1 MGPNKTPAN
10 RPSDATKCPTR
21 RTDEVA
27 GVKPILTSTW
37 LAARHRDRLGSMP
50 LKKTSLEEAVTSE
63 QKDVLAEVLARAE
76 QKGDLPIFN
85 ASLAKVRRVSSD
97 PESHAM
103 ELAQTVMN
111 DANLSAKLL
120 RIANTPYYNRGLGRI
135 SSVSRAVVML
145 GFETIRNLC
154 LTLKLIESFE
164 SEHPAI
170 GMQQMLAR
178 AYLAAGFV
186 KELALGCGLKDAEEA
201 YLCGLLHTLGEIA
214 VAYFVPNKF
223 NELVDLHRTK
233 NVPWGEAQLKVLGV
247 PLQEVGQQLAAA
259 WNFSTK
265 LSSTMTRYRP
275 TRSGTVRRDELT
287 HALAAMGSE
296 VVGKLYVEYDETG
309 SSMRELILQLSNITG
324 LGTERLEHNLKR
336 SFEASC
342 ELAKDYGL
350 SHRVL
355 QPAMRATEDDLQDRL
370 SREFAFFAAN
380 RIETSTRASGD
391 AREAATVTAS
401 ASTKNAAQAGTTVSD
416 SLNTSS
422 GVNDVV
428 IVSDGE
434 APTSA
439 SQPPIQSATG
449 VGGTPSTTS
458 AHDAPAAPAAAASRT
473 GDPLLQLSIIQEI
486 TAMVTEGA
494 ALNAVFVKV
503 LEGLQRGVGL
513 DRVVLVLMSPD
524 RAVYQGRITMGQNTD
539 PLRMAL
545 SGPFKENA
553 DLFCRVMFEGAD
565 LLIDNASDPAWASVL
580 PAARVA
586 ALGASSFVI
595 AGVRSGPKPIGLFY
609 ADNGAGGPSISPD
622 QRRGFS
628 QFIAQARLALQ
639 VRS

>member
-1 MGPNKTPAN
+1 MSPKE
-10 RPSDATKCPTR
+10 
-21 RTDEVA
+21 EVA
-27 GVKPILTSTW
+27 L
-37 LAARHRDRLGSMP
+37 
-50 LKKTSLEEAVTSE
+50 E

-120 RIANTPYYNRGLGRI
+120 RIANSPYYNRGLGRI

-201 YLCGLLHTLGEIA
+201 YLCGLLHSLGEIA
-214 VAYFVPNKF
+214 VAYFSPNKF

-233 NVPWGEAQLKVLGV
+233 HVPWGEAQIKVLGV
-247 PLQEVGQQLAAA
+247 PLQEVGQQLATA

-275 TRSGTVRRDELT
+275 ARSGAVRRDELT
-287 HALAAMGSE
+287 HALASMGSE

-309 SSMRELILQLSNITG
+309 GSMRELMLQLSNITG

-350 SHRVL
+350 SQRVL
-355 QPAMRATEDDLQDRL
+355 QPTMRATDDDLQERL

-380 RIETSTRASGD
+380 RIE
-391 AREAATVTAS
+391 AAPRGNVEELAAIAAPANTPGKNVAQS
-401 ASTKNAAQAGTTVSD
+401 APSPLGSVRTG
-416 SLNTSS
+416 SS
-422 GVNDVV
+422 ANEVV
-428 IVSDGE
+428 IVSGGE
-434 APTSA
+434 LPTSA
-439 SQPPIQSATG
+439 SPTPVQTTVGATA
-449 VGGTPSTTS
+449 TPVDSNTPTGS
-458 AHDAPAAPAAAASRT
+458 AAPAAATSLT
-473 GDPLLQLSIIQEI
+473 GDPLLQLSIIQQI

-494 ALNAVFVKV
+494 ALNSVFIKV
-503 LEGLQRGVGL
+503 LEGLQRGVGF
-513 DRVVLVLMSPD
+513 DRVVLVLLSPD
-524 RAVYQGRITMGQNTD
+524 RRVYQGRITMGQNTD

-565 LLIDNASDPAWASVL
+565 LLIDNAADPAWSSVL
-580 PAARVA
+580 PAARAA
-586 ALGASSFVI
+586 ALGNTSFVI
-595 AGVRSGPKPIGLFY
+595 AGVRSGSKPVGLFY
-609 ADNGAGGPSISPD
+609 ADNGAGGPAVTPD

-628 QFIAQARLALQ
+628 QFIAQARLAIQ
-639 VRS
+639 VRG